1 MSYCLFIGGKLMKST
16 SSPFSYGNETE
27 VNNEQESRKFYQFYV
42 GIDIGASFHVA
53 SCIRYDAFLDP
64 KGIAWKRTKTLKFN
78 SDSVGIVE
86 FLSALK
92 QIEEQFNLN
101 KDDFLILLEPT
112 GGHYSYLVQQ
122 VLLNEGYD
130 LFQIENKAVGEF
142 RKSLGISEKS
152 DSMDAKVMSYMGWH
166 KQLHPNMQG
175 VTLIRPQ
182 TVLQSLFRTVMRD
195 RWYLNVQLTRR
206 KNQVQQLLKV
216 THPDLNKA
224 FKKLSSISVMK
235 LVLQYP
241 TGLHMKETS
250 EDELYHA
257 ISKAGAKNIAKKAA
271 KVLAE
276 VMPNTV
282 AVPVEH
288 LVGRQKWVIEE
299 ALRLEESLKLIDQ
312 EIHDLLWGVP
322 EKGIRPHPYTE
333 ILLSLPFVSE
343 NIACTLIGVIG
354 DIERFN
360 TYKEFKK
367 YLGVSAENTQSGTSV
382 KGTKQTN
389 GGVRDARRVLYQISL
404 IILANGKPH
413 PTVFKAYYD
422 RKVEEG
428 MSKKKAIGHLCGK
441 LANLIYSLLKNNVKY
456 DPVVHAAACGIN
468 LADLNKSK
476 EEKEPLLLS

>member
-1 MSYCLFIGGKLMKST
+1 MKNT
-16 SSPFSYGNETE
+16 NSPFSYGNETE
-27 VNNEQESRKFYQFYV
+27 AHNEQESQKFYQFYV

-130 LFQIENKAVGEF
+130 LFQIENKAVGVF
-142 RKSLGISEKS
+142 RKNLGISEKS

-257 ISKAGAKNIAKKAA
+257 ISKAGAKNVAKKAA

-282 AVPVEH
+282 AV
-288 LVGRQKWVIEE
+288 
-299 ALRLEESLKLIDQ
+299 
-312 EIHDLLWGVP
+312 
-322 EKGIRPHPYTE
+322 
-333 ILLSLPFVSE
+333 LLS
-343 NIACTLIGVIG
+343 
-354 DIERFN
+354 
-360 TYKEFKK
+360 
-367 YLGVSAENTQSGTSV
+367 
-382 KGTKQTN
+382 
-389 GGVRDARRVLYQISL
+389 
-404 IILANGKPH
+404 IL
-413 PTVFKAYYD
+413 
-422 RKVEEG
+422 
-428 MSKKKAIGHLCGK
+428 
-441 LANLIYSLLKNNVKY
+441 
-456 DPVVHAAACGIN
+456 
-468 LADLNKSK
+468 
-476 EEKEPLLLS
+476 

>member
-1 MSYCLFIGGKLMKST
+1 MKET
-16 SSPFSYGNETE
+16 VTPFSYGKENEMRE
-27 VNNEQESRKFYQFYV
+27 DINSRKFYQFYI

-53 SCIRYDAFLDP
+53 SCIKFDAFLDP
-64 KGIAWKRTKTLKFN
+64 KGVAWKRTKTLKFN
-78 SDSVGIVE
+78 SDSAGIAE
-86 FLSALK
+86 FLDAIKKIEK
-92 QIEEQFNLN
+92 QFVLTKE
-101 KDDFLILLEPT
+101 DFLILLEPT

-130 LFQIENKAVGEF
+130 LFQVENKAVGEF
-142 RKSLGISEKS
+142 RKNNLGITEKS

-166 KQLHPNMQG
+166 KQLHPHMQG

-206 KNQVQQLLKV
+206 KNQVQQLLRV

-224 FKKLSSISVMK
+224 FKSLGSSSVMK
-235 LVLQYP
+235 LVLEYP
-241 TGLHMKETS
+241 TGLHMKEST
-250 EDELYHA
+250 EDELYKA
-257 ISKAGAKNIAKKAA
+257 ISKAGARNVAKKAA
-271 KVLAE
+271 KTLAE
-276 VMPNTV
+276 VMPSTV
-282 AVPVEH
+282 AVPVDH
-288 LVGRQKWVIEE
+288 LIGRQTWVIEE
-299 ALRLEESLKLIDQ
+299 ALRLEESIKLIDK
-312 EIHDLLWGVP
+312 EIHRLLWGVP
-322 EKGIRPHPYTE
+322 EKGILPHPYTE

-382 KGTKQTN
+382 SGTRQTN
-389 GGVRDARRVLYQISL
+389 SGVRDARRVLYQIAL
-404 IILANGKPH
+404 IILASGKYN
-413 PTVFKAYYD
+413 PTVFKVYYD

-441 LANLIYSLLKNNVKY
+441 IANLIYSLLKNNHKY
-456 DPVVHAAACGIN
+456 DPKIHAAAMGVN
-468 LADLNKSK
+468 FEELNSK
-476 EEKEPLLLS
+476 PKEEPLLLN